1 MMALIT
7 ALELI
12 VSGNRELFF
21 TVGTSLTFSLFSTLC
36 AGIVG
41 LVIAT
46 IFTLE
51 RFPLRRFIISLVTS
65 LMAVPTVV
73 VGLIVYSLISR
84 SGPLGS
90 LGWLFTPY
98 AVVLGQSIFALPIV
112 ISYLWAGF
120 SKLDTWFFETIQTI
134 GCSFPYKCLLTWRE
148 SPAALVNAL
157 LSTFGRVLS
166 EVGISMMLGGN
177 LRWYTR
183 TMTTAIALETTRGEY
198 EYALALG
205 ILLLLFAMGIN
216 ALTLHMVRQK
226 VAA

>member
-1 MMALIT
+1 MRTALT

-12 VSGNRELFF
+12 MSGNRELFF
-21 TVGTSLTFSLFSTLC
+21 TVGTSLAFSFFSTLF
-36 AGIVG
+36 AGIFG

-120 SKLDTWFFETIQTI
+120 SKLDTRFFETIQTI

-216 ALTLHMVRQK
+216 ALTLRMVRQK